1 MLEQPFKEANFIITT
16 LKQYGFEAYYVGGC
30 VRDYL
35 MDIQINDIDIA
46 TSAPPEE
53 INKIFKKVI
62 PVGVDHGTV
71 IVRHNHTSYEVTT
84 FKENNNYYVKNS
96 QKSIH
101 DDLSMRDFTINSLA
115 MDESGQI
122 IDLFNGVTDINN
134 QVIKTVGSP
143 NERFTED
150 PLRIIRALRFVSQF
164 GFSIEDRALLTMN
177 NLKSKIA
184 ELSIER
190 ITSEMKK
197 FFIGNYLNY
206 GLNYLLITKVYE
218 ELPIFKNNK
227 NLIRF
232 LPNDIKPFNR
242 FSEVISYF
250 HLIDQHISINQ
261 WIKAWKVSNVVKKE
275 TINLVSAVE
284 NYKCNDINVMLLY
297 KLDEELINS
306 FVNVVKLYLQTEIK
320 DETII
325 SQKNALA
332 ISSRKDLSVDGN
344 DITKLFPHLKQG
356 KWIEDLLKEIEEE
369 VLYKRITNDKNIIKD
384 WIICNRLEIN

>member
-1 MLEQPFKEANFIITT
+1 MLEQPFKEANLIIRT
-16 LKQYGFEAYYVGGC
+16 LKQDGFEAYYVGGC

-35 MDIQINDIDIA
+35 MDIKINDIDIA
-46 TSAPPEE
+46 TSALPEE

-62 PVGVDHGTV
+62 PVGIDHGTV
-71 IVRHNHTSYEVTT
+71 IVRYNHTSYEVTT
-84 FKENNNYYVKNS
+84 FRDNKNT
-96 QKSIH
+96 QKNIH
-101 DDLSMRDFTINSLA
+101 NDLSMRDFTVNSLA

-164 GFSIEDRALLTMN
+164 GFSIEDKTLLTMN

-184 ELSIER
+184 QLSIER
-190 ITSEMKK
+190 ITSEMHK

-206 GLNYLLITKVYE
+206 GLHYLLITKIYK

-227 NLIRF
+227 KLIQF

-250 HLIDQHISINQ
+250 HLIDQNITINQ
-261 WIKAWKVSNVVKKE
+261 WVKAWKVSNIVKKE
-275 TINLVSAVE
+275 TINLVSALE
-284 NYKCNDINVMLLY
+284 NYQSKDINVMLLY

-306 FVNVVKLYLQTEIK
+306 FVKVVKLYLQKELN
-320 DETII
+320 DETIL
-325 SQKNALA
+325 SQKNALV
-332 ISSRKDLSVDGN
+332 ISSRKDLAIDGN

-369 VLYKRITNDKNIIKD
+369 VLYKRLTNDKKIIKE

>member
-1 MLEQPFKEANFIITT
+1 MLEQPFKEANLIIRT
-16 LKQYGFEAYYVGGC
+16 LKQDGFEAYYVGGC

-35 MDIQINDIDIA
+35 MDIKINDIDIA
-46 TSAPPEE
+46 TSALPEE

-62 PVGVDHGTV
+62 PVGIDHGTV
-71 IVRHNHTSYEVTT
+71 IVRYNHTSYEVTT
-84 FKENNNYYVKNS
+84 FRDNKNT
-96 QKSIH
+96 QKNIH
-101 DDLSMRDFTINSLA
+101 NDLSMRDFTVNSLA

-164 GFSIEDRALLTMN
+164 GFSIEDKTLLTMN

-184 ELSIER
+184 QLSIER
-190 ITSEMKK
+190 ITSEMHK

-206 GLNYLLITKVYE
+206 GLHYLLITKVYE

-227 NLIRF
+227 KLIQF

-250 HLIDQHISINQ
+250 HLIDQNITINQ
-261 WIKAWKVSNVVKKE
+261 WVKAWKVSNIVKKE
-275 TINLVSAVE
+275 TINLVSALE
-284 NYKCNDINVMLLY
+284 NYQSKDINVMLLY

-306 FVNVVKLYLQTEIK
+306 FVKVVKLYLQKELN
-320 DETII
+320 DETIL
-325 SQKNALA
+325 SQKNALV
-332 ISSRKDLSVDGN
+332 ISSRKDLAIDGN

-369 VLYKRITNDKNIIKD
+369 VLYKRLTNDKKIIKE

>member
-1 MLEQPFKEANFIITT
+1 MLEKPFKEANLIIKT
-16 LKQYGFEAYYVGGC
+16 LKKHGFAAYYVGGC

-35 MDIQINDIDIA
+35 MDIKINDIDIA
-46 TSAPPEE
+46 TSALPEE

-84 FKENNNYYVKNS
+84 FKENNNYDVKNS
-96 QKSIH
+96 QKGIH

-122 IDLFNGVTDINN
+122 IDIFNGVTDINK
-134 QVIKTVGSP
+134 QIIKTVGSP

-164 GFSIEDRALLTMN
+164 GFSIEDNTLLTMN
-177 NLKSKIA
+177 KLKSKIA
-184 ELSIER
+184 QLSIER
-190 ITSEMKK
+190 ITSEMNK
-197 FFIGNYLNY
+197 FFTGNYLNR
-206 GLNYLLITKVYE
+206 GLHYLLITKVYE
-218 ELPIFKNNK
+218 ELPILKNNK
-227 NLIRF
+227 NLIHF
-232 LPNDIKPFNR
+232 LPNDIKSFNR

-261 WIKAWKVSNVVKKE
+261 WVKAWKLSNIVKKE
-275 TINLVSAVE
+275 TSNLVSAVE
-284 NYKCNDINVMLLY
+284 NYKNNGINVMLLY

-306 FVNVVKLYLQTEIK
+306 FVNLVKLYLQTELK
-320 DETII
+320 DETIF
-325 SQKNALA
+325 SQKSALT
-332 ISSRKDLSVDGN
+332 ISSRKDLSIDGN

-369 VLYKRITNDKNIIKD
+369 VLYKRIPNDKNIIKD

>member
-16 LKQYGFEAYYVGGC
+16 LKQYVFEAYYVGGC

-35 MDIQINDIDIA
+35 MYIQINDIDIA

-227 NLIRF
+227 KLIQF

-250 HLIDQHISINQ
+250 HLIDQNITINQ
-261 WIKAWKVSNVVKKE
+261 WVKAWKVSNIVKKE
-275 TINLVSAVE
+275 TINLVSALE
-284 NYKCNDINVMLLY
+284 NYQSKDINVMLLY
-297 KLDEELINS
+297 KLDEELINQKITIKYWVKTWKVSNMVKKETINLVSALENYQSKDINVMILYKLDEELINS
-306 FVNVVKLYLQTEIK
+306 FVKVVKLYLQKELN
-320 DETII
+320 DETIL
-325 SQKNALA
+325 SQKNALV
-332 ISSRKDLSVDGN
+332 I
-344 DITKLFPHLKQG
+344 
-356 KWIEDLLKEIEEE
+356 
-369 VLYKRITNDKNIIKD
+369 
-384 WIICNRLEIN
+384 